1 MKNQIKLWSHLHAY
15 CPTRFYLAFE
25 NALCKDYV
33 TEKVFNALRL
43 NTIPVGADKRVFGI
57 KITGFFFRDKF
68 FRDFSTQVVF
78 GGGNYSAL
86 LPPNSFVDARKFSS
100 PGGFFK
106 KLNNPIK
113 RQFGPNLIQIFSVF
127 LLYWSDLNETS
138 IFPSTHINPTELASY
153 LGKILASPTLW
164 NSYFDWRPHYD
175 ITR

>member
-1 MKNQIKLWSHLHAY
+1 M
-15 CPTRFYLAFE
+15 
-25 NALCKDYV
+25 
-33 TEKVFNALRL
+33 
-43 NTIPVGADKRVFGI
+43 
-57 KITGFFFRDKF
+57 
-68 FRDFSTQVVF
+68 VF

-127 LLYWSDLNETS
+127 LLYWSDLNESSNISKHTY
-138 IFPSTHINPTELASY
+138 HINPTELAGY
-153 LGKILASPTLW
+153 LGKILASPNLW

-175 ITR
+175 ITRWAKISKVSNMQLIYNFFAVLPRCLTIVPCATSSRAESLGSPISMRISSHG